1 MWKPPSIEGNKGVA
15 TAPEKGKRN
24 SPAPAIPG
32 RAKES
37 APATVEPH
45 QPASFSLLPP
55 ELVLV
60 VVAHL
65 VSACSSPHAV
75 LASLARVN
83 RTCAA
88 LVHPLLYA
96 QPAVTSLKQLDLLL
110 AAVEHPSSDTGEE
123 VKGCRVEGK
132 VFASKGY
139 GVRVSRV
146 LKACSRIERLEI
158 VGVDDLR
165 AKHLVGQGALT
176 HWSLL
181 NSSFRPNSHPSPPSL
196 VPFLSSLTH
205 LTLANVGLPP
215 PSTHLTDILSLCAPH
230 LEHLAISSLC
240 DVDGSEFRRALAVL
254 VHHGERLASL
264 MLGFMTEDQLRAM
277 VQPALPRTDAAPA
290 SLLLTPPASPTA
302 FSPCP
307 AAHAPALSLLPALAH
322 LTFTLPLPTPALLLA
337 LPPSLSLLTI
347 RPPYH
352 RARRAPSSANDWST
366 GAARSASAPGTPVTV
381 FGTSRAELLSVLG
394 RERAAARPQEQRGGA
409 GRRPSYTLEQLE
421 EEEVVLCAVED
432 ALGYP
437 HPENGEWVA
446 PGLREIRWE
455 GRALRSA
462 EERIG
467 ALMERRKRAGVGDS
481 AQEE

>member
-24 SPAPAIPG
+24 PPAPAP
-32 RAKES
+32 RAGLC
-37 APATVEPH
+37 
-45 QPASFSLLPP
+45 PASFSLLPP
-55 ELVLV
+55 ELVFV

-65 VSACSSPHAV
+65 VSASSSPHAA

-96 QPAVTSLKQLDLLL
+96 QPAVTSLKQLDSLL
-110 AAVEHPSSDTGEE
+110 AAVEHPSSDTGDE

-139 GVRVSRV
+139 GVRVNRV
-146 LKACSRIERLEI
+146 LKACSHIERLEI

-196 VPFLSSLTH
+196 APFLASLTH

-230 LEHLAISSLC
+230 LEHLAISSLR
-240 DVDGSEFRRALAVL
+240 DVDGSDFRRALAVL
-254 VHHGERLASL
+254 VHRGERLASL

-277 VQPALPRTDAAPA
+277 VQPVLPRPDTAPA
-290 SLLLTPPASPTA
+290 SLLLTPSASPTA
-302 FSPCP
+302 SSPCP
-307 AAHAPALSLLPALAH
+307 AAPAPALSLLPALTQ

-352 RARRAPSSANDWST
+352 RARRAPAPAPAHDWST
-366 GAARSASAPGTPVTV
+366 GAAQSASAPGTPVTV

-394 RERAAARPQEQRGGA
+394 RERAAARPPPPQQQRGGA

-437 HPENGEWVA
+437 HPANGGWVA
-446 PGLREIRWE
+446 PRLKEIRWE

-467 ALMERRKRAGVGDS
+467 ALMERRKRAGVGDL
-481 AQEE
+481 AQ